1 MQLFNGDNDNYK
13 PDEVDF
19 QLMQS
24 LQRDGRESFS
34 DIARRL
40 GIAVST
46 VSKRYVNLVEKGIL
60 KIIGRVDP
68 NKVGFNAYASILV
81 QVDSVEGVQR
91 IAKQIAELPEV
102 SFLAMRTGEFDLE
115 VNVMC
120 RDNNHLLDL
129 MNERI
134 HTIAGVR
141 KTETIMYLKV
151 YKWGQPELS
160 LIQNHNP

>member
-1 MQLFNGDNDNYK
+1 MMNTPESQPADNYV
-13 PDEVDF
+13 PDELDF

-34 DIARRL
+34 DLAKKL

-46 VSKRYVNLVEKGIL
+46 VSKRYVNLVDRGIL

-68 NKVGFNAYASILV
+68 NKVGFNSYASILV
-81 QVDSVEGVQR
+81 QVEGIEGVAR
-91 IAKQIAELPEV
+91 VAKEIAQLPEV
-102 SFLAMRTGEFDLE
+102 SFLAMRTGEYDLE

-120 RDNNHLLDL
+120 CDNNHLLDL
-129 MNERI
+129 MNNHLYRI
-134 HTIAGVR
+134 EGIR
-141 KTETIMYLKV
+141 KTETVMYLKV

-160 LIQNHNP
+160 LVQK